1 MQLLRYMCVIWQEYK
16 ATQNKI
22 KKSSSHNK
30 DFRYPLIIPIVYY
43 EGKRK
48 WTAGLNLRDRIEFVD
63 EMEKY
68 IPDFTYQVVSVNQYT
83 NEELSRK
90 HDEMSLV
97 MLINK
102 IQSAED
108 LAEFRKIS
116 EEIVDNIY
124 GNAPEEIKE
133 IYKKILWSLL
143 MKLQVPGDE
152 AQEIMGGIGGRGMG
166 YLFENMD
173 KMDIQ
178 AERRNTKR
186 EKERADAAEQQ
197 RDIAEQ
203 QRDAAEQQRDIA
215 EQQRDIAEQRAE
227 QMAKE
232 MELMKKK
239 VEEFEKS
246 KEAH

>member
-48 WTAGLNLRDRIEFVD
+48 WTAGLNLKDRIEFAD

-152 AQEIMGGIGGRGMG
+152 AQEIMGGIGGQGMG

-203 QRDAAEQQRDIA
+203 ERDQAI
-215 EQQRDIAEQRAE
+215 
-227 QMAKE
+227 KE
-232 MELMKKK
+232 AQFWKKK
-239 VEEFEKS
+239 AEELEKS
-246 KEAH
+246 KEVH

>member
-1 MQLLRYMCVIWQEYK
+1 ML
-16 ATQNKI
+16 
-22 KKSSSHNK
+22 
-30 DFRYPLIIPIVYY
+30 
-43 EGKRK
+43 
-48 WTAGLNLRDRIEFVD
+48 
-63 EMEKY
+63 
-68 IPDFTYQVVSVNQYT
+68 
-83 NEELSRK
+83 

-143 MKLQVPGDE
+143 IKLQVPGDE
-152 AQEIMGGIGGRGMG
+152 AQEIMGGIGGQGMG

-186 EKERADAAEQQ
+186 EKERAD
-197 RDIAEQ
+197 IAEQ
-203 QRDAAEQQRDIA
+203 RADV
-215 EQQRDIAEQRAE
+215 AEQRAE
-227 QMAKE
+227 QAIKE
-232 MELMKKK
+232 AQFWKKK
-239 VEEFEKS
+239 VEELEKS
-246 KEAH
+246 KEVH